1 MKKRTYLH
9 RSGVLLICIIMLFP
23 FSCQK
28 DTPIPDPPVVENAS
42 SVVVHQ
48 WFSLALELIKTTP
61 GMTPPVAAR
70 ALGYMGITS
79 YEAIVKGFFGYISLA
94 GQLTDLAPS
103 DLPQISDNLSYS
115 WPQVANAA
123 LAVVVENLFFNASTV
138 DKFRINELR
147 ARLHD
152 DYLTQS
158 DFQESDRSM
167 EFGRAIGTA
176 ILKWAAEDP
185 IGHQGQIKNFPSN
198 YVLPSGPEKWV
209 PTGSQLIPLQPYWGN
224 ARTFVPNC
232 AALTQP
238 QKHLDFD
245 VAPGSA
251 FYQQAKEVYDISRAL
266 DAEQKIIAE
275 YWADGG
281 GTVTPPG
288 HSTSIAI
295 QLIQKEELDLINAAL
310 LMARIGIAVN
320 DAFVSCWRCK
330 YTFNLMRPQTYIQ
343 KFIAPEWKP
352 LIATPP
358 FPEYTSGHSTQSG
371 ATATVLSQTFGANY
385 AFTDY
390 THQNRTDIN
399 GKPRS
404 FTSFD
409 AVAREAAIS
418 RLYGG
423 IHYTM
428 GNEQGLAQG
437 RAIGKEVMALR
448 FKL

>member
-1 MKKRTYLH
+1 M
-9 RSGVLLICIIMLFP
+9 
-23 FSCQK
+23 
-28 DTPIPDPPVVENAS
+28 
-42 SVVVHQ
+42 
-48 WFSLALELIKTTP
+48 EL
-61 GMTPPVAAR
+61 
-70 ALGYMGITS
+70 
-79 YEAIVKGFFGYISLA
+79 
-94 GQLTDLAPS
+94 
-103 DLPQISDNLSYS
+103 
-115 WPQVANAA
+115 
-123 LAVVVENLFFNASTV
+123 
-138 DKFRINELR
+138 
-147 ARLHD
+147 
-152 DYLTQS
+152 
-158 DFQESDRSM
+158 
-167 EFGRAIGTA
+167 GRAIGTA

-371 ATATVLSQTFGANY
+371 ATATVFSQTFGANY

>member
-1 MKKRTYLH
+1 MKKGSLLNG
-9 RSGVLLICIIMLFP
+9 SGILLISIIVLFT

-28 DTPIPDPPVVENAS
+28 DTPIPTPPPENAS
-42 SVVVHQ
+42 SEVVHQ

-70 ALGYMGITS
+70 ALGYMGVTS
-79 YEAIVKGFFGYISLA
+79 YESVVKGYFGFISSA
-94 GQLTDLAPS
+94 GQLSDLDPS
-103 DLPQISDNLSYS
+103 DLPQVSNDLDYS

-123 LAVVVENLFFNASTV
+123 LAIVVENLFFNATPV
-138 DKFRINELR
+138 DKFRIYELR
-147 ARLHD
+147 TRLD
-152 DYLTQS
+152 DVYSTQS
-158 DFQESDRSM
+158 DFQARIRSA
-167 EFGRAIGTA
+167 ELGRAIGNA
-176 ILKWAAEDP
+176 IIKWASEDP
-185 IGHQGQIKNFPSN
+185 IGHQSQLKNFPSN
-198 YVLPSGPEKWV
+198 YIPPTGPEKWV
-209 PTGSQLIPLQPYWGN
+209 PTGSQAIPLQPYWGN

-238 QKHLDFD
+238 PKHLDFD
-245 VAPGSA
+245 VMPGSR
-251 FYQQAKEVYDISRAL
+251 FYLQAKEVYDVSQTL
-266 DAEQKIIAE
+266 DAEQKTIAE
-275 YWADGG
+275 YWADGS
-281 GTVTPPG
+281 GTITPPG
-288 HSTSIAI
+288 HSVSIAL
-295 QLIQKEELDLINAAL
+295 QLIQKEKLDLINAAL
-310 LMARIGIAVN
+310 LMARTGIAVN

-343 KFIAPEWKP
+343 KFIAQEWKP

-358 FPEYTSGHSTQSG
+358 FPEYTSGHSSQSG
-371 ATATVLSQTFGANY
+371 AAATVFSQTFGPNY
-385 AFTDY
+385 VFTDS
-390 THQNRTDIN
+390 THHRRADIN

-404 FTSFD
+404 FAGFD
-409 AVAREAAIS
+409 AIAQEAAIS